1 MAQLTENQQ
10 ERLNNLQ
17 YVSGGVA
24 LVGSIV
30 GVIYSSRTGG
40 GFWRGVGYW
49 VLGGLVFGI
58 PAALVTMPFKSKILK
73 EGDGN
78 AKDTKGNSTT
88 LTQGEA
94 DAIAQKMAGLAM
106 SSMGIVGLTAA
117 QQLELKSI
125 SERLSLGG
133 YKIDPTS
140 KKAVKK

>member
-58 PAALVTMPFKSKILK
+58 PAALVTMPFKSKQMQK
-73 EGDGN
+73 
-78 AKDTKGNSTT
+78 ACYATKGFGGKVNCKQWS
-88 LTQGEA
+88 
-94 DAIAQKMAGLAM
+94 AITNQ
-106 SSMGIVGLTAA
+106 
-117 QQLELKSI
+117 KSI
-125 SERLSLGG
+125 PKKVS
-133 YKIDPTS
+133 S
-140 KKAVKK
+140 KKK